1 MVNNKTYSATK
12 VSLFIVNENWEWEWT
27 LEKKEKWWSL
37 QKKFKKIQ
45 EEKEVVLEKAQKK
58 MKWQANKERREAKE
72 WKKEDKVT
80 LSMKYLIFKERLAKK
95 LVNQYIGLYIID
107 IS

>member
-1 MVNNKTYSATK
+1 MRVDIRKKGK
-12 VSLFIVNENWEWEWT
+12 VMKFA
-27 LEKKEKWWSL
+27 EKI
-37 QKKFKKIQ
+37 KKIQ
-45 EEKEVVLEKAQKK
+45 EEKVVLEKAQKK

-95 LVNQYIGLYIID
+95 LVN
-107 IS
+107 

>member
-1 MVNNKTYSATK
+1 MRVDIRKKGK
-12 VSLFIVNENWEWEWT
+12 VMKFA
-27 LEKKEKWWSL
+27 EKI
-37 QKKFKKIQ
+37 KKIQ
-45 EEKEVVLEKAQKK
+45 EEKVVLEKAQKK

>member
-1 MVNNKTYSATK
+1 MRVDIRKKGK
-12 VSLFIVNENWEWEWT
+12 VMKFA
-27 LEKKEKWWSL
+27 EKI
-37 QKKFKKIQ
+37 KKIQ
-45 EEKEVVLEKAQKK
+45 EEKVVLEKAQKK
-58 MKWQANKERREAKE
+58 MKWQADKERREAKE